1 MEKYVITLGDFLKN
15 AGIVGFHYMLETAGA
30 EKEVDFGYTDDNQAM
45 WVSMDYAQNADWT
58 DMYFKAF
65 IRYFGPF
72 STYQGIK
79 DKIQSCLE
87 KIESENWNS
96 GKQEKEDLK
105 FINDK
110 LLSNSYQAGFANI
123 QKRIENPEIYEKL
136 KKNKLSDKLTSEELK
151 TRLKE
156 LQEFIN
162 QPECSETFA
171 MKSIIYTYINRFW
184 NGKCFLLRPNAKKDM
199 REVFEKD
206 FSEPFRKYLNTDHKK
221 VKDLCIDCGNPT
233 GPKEKVSIAFMNE
246 VGDDF
251 TRKRSAFWDCK
262 VDAFLCPG
270 CAFIYALS
278 PLGFRLYAN
287 KFVFVNTNDSINTL
301 LYTNSKIG
309 RIDKEGEKT
318 ENKKYSQWFAE
329 TINVLLREK
338 QQEISNAQVILR
350 GVGADDRYKLSI
362 IRRRIVE
369 IIKEKRV
376 SDALT
381 ALAKAPITKV
391 KDNFIN
397 VHETVV
403 MNLLQY
409 REQYQLLNQLFKENI
424 KEESKSFYIF
434 WVYEVQLWTELV
446 VAYPANVGKRKEISM
461 SCGAMK
467 KSGADLRKVIMTAK
481 GMTSSEG
488 LRGIEYQLLNALA
501 VRNVNKF
508 MDVVMRLYSA
518 YGSRR
523 NEDGHELLIPTGFV
537 QMLNDKQKFTE
548 YGYAFVM
555 GLVGSYEPKKE
566 EA

>member
-1 MEKYVITLGDFLKN
+1 
-15 AGIVGFHYMLETAGA
+15 
-30 EKEVDFGYTDDNQAM
+30 
-45 WVSMDYAQNADWT
+45 
-58 DMYFKAF
+58 
-65 IRYFGPF
+65 
-72 STYQGIK
+72 
-79 DKIQSCLE
+79 
-87 KIESENWNS
+87 
-96 GKQEKEDLK
+96 
-105 FINDK
+105 
-110 LLSNSYQAGFANI
+110 LS
-123 QKRIENPEIYEKL
+123 
-136 KKNKLSDKLTSEELK
+136 SEELK
-151 TRLKE
+151 NRLAE
-156 LQEFIN
+156 LLDFIN

-206 FSEPFRKYLNTDHKK
+206 FSEPFRKYLSADHKK
-221 VKDLCIDCGNPT
+221 AKDLCIDCGDPI

-287 KFVFVNTNDSINTL
+287 KFVFVNINNSIGAL
-301 LYTNSKIG
+301 LDANSKIG
-309 RIDKEGEKT
+309 RIDQEGEKT

-329 TINVLLREK
+329 TINILLRKK
-338 QQEISNAQVILR
+338 QQELSNVQVILR
-350 GVGADDRYKLSI
+350 GVSADDRYRLSI
-362 IRRRIVE
+362 IHKKMLE
-369 IIKEKRV
+369 IICESRV

-381 ALAKAPITKV
+381 SLAKSPFTKI
-391 KDNFIN
+391 KDNFVN

-403 MNLLQY
+403 MNLLQH
-409 REQYQLLNQLFKENI
+409 RDQYQLLNQLLKENI
-424 KEESKSFYIF
+424 KEESKNFYIF
-434 WVYEVQLWTELV
+434 WVYEIQLWTEIVLT
-446 VAYPANVGKRKEISM
+446 YLDCEERNEKGKEISM
-461 SCGAMK
+461 TCGAMK
-467 KSGADLRKVIMTAK
+467 KSGADLRKAIMTAK

-518 YGSRR
+518 YGSKR

>member
-1 MEKYVITLGDFLKN
+1 MDKYVITLGDFLKN
-15 AGIVGFHYMLETAGA
+15 AGIVGFRYMLEAA
-30 EKEVDFGYTDDNQAM
+30 DAKEDSDFGITQDGQGLWID
-45 WVSMDYAQNADWT
+45 MDFALNADWT
-58 DMYFKAF
+58 DMYFKTCVQ
-65 IRYFGPF
+65 YFGPF
-72 STYQGIK
+72 TVYQGVLDRIGK
-79 DKIQSCLE
+79 CIDKIQIG
-87 KIESENWNS
+87 KWNP
-96 GKQEKEDLK
+96 GKEEKEDLK

-110 LLSNSYQAGFANI
+110 LLSNSYQAGFENI
-123 QKRIENPEIYEKL
+123 KHDIEMQEVYQIL
-136 KKNKLSDKLTSEELK
+136 KKDKLNDKLDVTDLEK
-151 TRLKE
+151 RLIDLEKF
-156 LQEFIN
+156 LQ
-162 QPECSETFA
+162 QPKCRETFI
-171 MKSIIYTYINRFW
+171 MKSVIYTYINRFW
-184 NGKCFLLRPNAKKDM
+184 SGKCFLLRANAKKDM
-199 REVFEKD
+199 RELFEKD
-206 FSEPFRKYLNTDHKK
+206 FSEPFRKYLKTDHVKA
-221 VKDLCIDCGNPT
+221 KDLCIDCGAPI
-233 GPKEKVSIAFMNE
+233 GPKEKNSIAFMNE

-278 PLGFRLYAN
+278 PLGFHLYAN

-424 KEESKSFYIF
+424 KEESKNFYIF